1 MSRLDVVVPL
11 TLQLYPT
18 SVAATPRILQLCFAQ
33 VVVVAPVLQL
43 SLAHVVV
50 VVVALALQVHPSLV
64 AAVPVRLLCLALV
77 ALLRLW
83 DLLYLRC
90 RRGILLRILL
100 FSP

>member
-1 MSRLDVVVPL
+1 MVPRQSTLVV
-11 TLQLYPT
+11 
-18 SVAATPRILQLCFAQ
+18 A
-33 VVVVAPVLQL
+33 VVAPV
-43 SLAHVVV
+43 ATAPTV